1 MEAPKKQKSLL
12 VILVSFLYP
21 YMFIVGFIEFMFWVK
36 LFTKII
42 NVPNYLHQETRMKTF
57 SQPQVIEM
65 WDIVKNRFV
74 EATVID
80 DARKKRHNLDTK
92 AKDALFNALRGS
104 E

>member
-1 MEAPKKQKSLL
+1 MLDLL
-12 VILVSFLYP
+12 NLCFGLNYSQ
-21 YMFIVGFIEFMFWVK
+21 
-36 LFTKII
+36 KII

>member
-1 MEAPKKQKSLL
+1 
-12 VILVSFLYP
+12 
-21 YMFIVGFIEFMFWVK
+21 
-36 LFTKII
+36 
-42 NVPNYLHQETRMKTF
+42 MKTF

-104 E
+104 EWVS